1 MKNTTYT
8 KISEFTTIITEKIS
22 RNRINVFTV
31 YSDADETFCTMPKPF
46 TTDADAQNEVIRLAK
61 KLVPNA

>member
-31 YSDADETFCTMPKPF
+31 YMTPMKHS
-46 TTDADAQNEVIRLAK
+46 AQCRNFSPPTPMRK
-61 KLVPNA
+61 MK